1 MADREVMEFNGQ
13 DVVDQ
18 TGETVETVTG
28 AGRVG
33 IIAASYEERR
43 QRMLVAG
50 PEAGAVVFG
59 SPQDL
64 LVSRGEAAQGMQ
76 DLEHRTAQAIAGT
89 AAQTAQAMH
98 VLADQA
104 ASAVQQTAQSSQQAV
119 STLEDQ
125 TRTAFGRAE
134 TAMTSMQQSVVSNE
148 ERIADLERAL
158 RQERNRNA
166 AAEKRLKT
174 EQENVI
180 ESLTQRLNDALTR
193 VDNLSADLAKE
204 RSLRDSVPRTTVQQS
219 PRLRPIQSP
228 LVYTRPP
235 HFMQGPEID
244 ADEQDQ
250 HMPIA
255 QSSHAARPGRSR
267 SRSHASQRSRSS
279 RSASSHAGIASE
291 TESSRGGKARNSGVF
306 DVQIKPK
313 DPPTFSGRT
322 NDDPEV
328 WVGQVSN
335 FFRLVGGPPWKQV
348 AYASTLL

>member
-59 SPQDL
+59 SPQNL
-64 LVSRGEAAQGMQ
+64 LVSRGEATQGMQ
-76 DLEHRTAQAIAGT
+76 DLEQRTAQAIAGT

-125 TRTAFGRAE
+125 TRTAFGRTE
-134 TAMTSMQQSVVSNE
+134 TAMTSMQQMVVSND

-158 RQERNRNA
+158 RHERARNV
-166 AAEKRLKT
+166 AAEQRLKT
-174 EQENVI
+174 E
-180 ESLTQRLNDALTR
+180 
-193 VDNLSADLAKE
+193 
-204 RSLRDSVPRTTVQQS
+204 
-219 PRLRPIQSP
+219 
-228 LVYTRPP
+228 
-235 HFMQGPEID
+235 
-244 ADEQDQ
+244 
-250 HMPIA
+250 
-255 QSSHAARPGRSR
+255 
-267 SRSHASQRSRSS
+267 
-279 RSASSHAGIASE
+279 
-291 TESSRGGKARNSGVF
+291 
-306 DVQIKPK
+306 
-313 DPPTFSGRT
+313 
-322 NDDPEV
+322 
-328 WVGQVSN
+328 
-335 FFRLVGGPPWKQV
+335 
-348 AYASTLL
+348 